1 MSDDQVIRI
10 DGLPVRRTP
19 NYGDSRQQSFCVFCG
34 GTPDTKD
41 HLPSRVFLD
50 QPYPEDLAHVPA
62 CRDCNNGFSLDE
74 EYVAVLLEGEAS
86 GSCPGA
92 QRPQIRKVLD
102 RKPKLRNRV
111 MNDLASSLSDKD
123 ERIKRVLIKLARGH
137 VAYDLNDP
145 QLDEPTYI
153 SLARLQDLSPQ
164 TRKAFETPPAV
175 DIYPEVGSRSFL
187 EMVSSQRSAH
197 WVWVEAQRGRYRY
210 LPYIGDG
217 IGVRMVI
224 GEFLAGEVIWL

>member
-1 MSDDQVIRI
+1 MSDGKVVRI
-10 DGLPVRRTP
+10 DGVRVRRTP

-34 GTPDTKD
+34 GSADTQD

-74 EYVAVLLEGEAS
+74 EYVAVLLEVEAS
-86 GSCPGA
+86 GSCA
-92 QRPQIRKVLD
+92 AVKRPKIRKALD
-102 RKPKLRNRV
+102 HNPQLRDRV
-111 MNDLASSLSDKD
+111 MNDSASSTPYKD

-145 QLDEPTYI
+145 QLDDPTYI
-153 SLARLQDLSPQ
+153 SLARLQDVNPQ
-164 TRKAFETPPAV
+164 TRHAFETPPAA
-175 DIYPEVGSRSFL
+175 DIYPEVGSRTFL
-187 EMVSSQRSAH
+187 EMVSSQRSTH
-197 WVWVEAQRGRYRY
+197 YVWVEAQRGRYRY

-217 IGVRMVI
+217 VGVRMVI